1 MNSWDFSWIW
11 PLTTILIYAMIIS
24 LIVSLFM
31 KFLGLIPKREDARRD
46 NDSINREVFKEL
58 SKAAKLNKV
67 PRVKWVY
74 VKPSKYQLPKR
85 LGKYKGHIADPR
97 MLILRIKTSKVPFS
111 RYMLLFIPY
120 VLVDGKEAFPVSMP
134 LTTKNIELYIEGVQ
148 KFGYWYGPLMRKDYA
163 EKYGKHITQETVEM
177 LVARWVNT
185 HTATRYLIQEL
196 PADNLKAPT
205 YASSTPPKIE
215 EMVKLHMP
223 TAAKEEE
230 KEVPE

>member
-97 MLILRIKTSKVPFS
+97 MLILRIKTFHSVRARRRQGGVS
-111 RYMLLFIPY
+111 RF
-120 VLVDGKEAFPVSMP
+120 DAAHNKEH
-134 LTTKNIELYIEGVQ
+134 
-148 KFGYWYGPLMRKDYA
+148 R
-163 EKYGKHITQETVEM
+163 TV
-177 LVARWVNT
+177 
-185 HTATRYLIQEL
+185 H
-196 PADNLKAPT
+196 
-205 YASSTPPKIE
+205 
-215 EMVKLHMP
+215 
-223 TAAKEEE
+223 
-230 KEVPE
+230 